1 MYQLTDAGLTDV
13 KCPFLH
19 TVDISG
25 CARVTSLG
33 IRFLV
38 QRNPNIHCLYLNHCR
53 SLDDQA
59 LYDIAYYVGE
69 RLRSF
74 DDFPP
79 PVQFKIYGFNLRDI
93 DLYGKYKGYSS
104 RHY

>member
-1 MYQLTDAGLTDV
+1 CRVYDSSRNALSGKKGIRAVTSGQKNLLQLELRAMYQLTDAGLTEV
-13 KCPFLH
+13 HCPHLH

-25 CARVTSLG
+25 CAMVTSLG

-38 QRNPNIHCLYLNHCR
+38 QRNPNLHCLYLNHCR

-69 RLRSF
+69 RL
-74 DDFPP
+74 
-79 PVQFKIYGFNLRDI
+79 
-93 DLYGKYKGYSS
+93 
-104 RHY
+104 